1 LQKRSFFN
9 LLLLMIFV
17 SICEVI
23 SIGAIAPF
31 FVILSSPDR
40 LLQNPILESILSF
53 FGITDSKYLVY
64 YLTILFCFIA
74 LFSSMMRF
82 LLFRKSTTLSFITGA
97 ELGHKIY
104 SRSLYQPYITHTKR
118 NSSEVISA
126 ITVKTTALIYE
137 AIMPILNIISA
148 TFILTAIYLTI
159 LFSYPLIALCFGI
172 ILSTIYISISRL
184 TKIYLH
190 ENSKVVSKGQVDII
204 KALQEGLGGIRDVLI
219 DGTQEVYCKLFEKA
233 NYTLQTAQSNIQFIG
248 GVPRFIIEPLS
259 ILLISFLAL
268 YLSRSEEGMLGAIP
282 VLAILAYSA
291 QRMLPLMQILF
302 GSWATL
308 TGGLAPVSDAIEF
321 LDQTVEESLRVS
333 SVRFHDFK
341 IIELHKCSFRYDS
354 GPYILKNI
362 NLKISCG
369 ETIGIIGTTGCG
381 KSTLL
386 DILMGLIDPLEGFY
400 LIDGIEVLDNNRR
413 QWQNLIGHVSQN
425 IFISDASLAE
435 NIAFGLPLDKINYE
449 RVKLAA
455 KRAELSDTIDS
466 LADGY
471 FTKVGERGVRLSGG
485 QRQRIGLAR
494 AFYKD
499 VKLLILDEATSAL
512 DESTEDLVM
521 KSICGPDSKLTKIIV
536 AHRLRSLKYCDK
548 IIELQEGS
556 VKSISK
562 YEEVFSKSN
571 QANK

>member
-1 LQKRSFFN
+1 
-9 LLLLMIFV
+9 
-17 SICEVI
+17 
-23 SIGAIAPF
+23 
-31 FVILSSPDR
+31 
-40 LLQNPILESILSF
+40 
-53 FGITDSKYLVY
+53 
-64 YLTILFCFIA
+64 
-74 LFSSMMRF
+74 
-82 LLFRKSTTLSFITGA
+82 
-97 ELGHKIY
+97 
-104 SRSLYQPYITHTKR
+104 
-118 NSSEVISA
+118 
-126 ITVKTTALIYE
+126 VKTTALIYQ

-148 TFILTAIYLTI
+148 TFILIAIYLTI

-172 ILSTIYISISRL
+172 ILSTIYIFISRL

-248 GVPRFIIEPLS
+248 GVPRFVIEPLS

-321 LDQTVEESLRVS
+321 LDQRVEKSLKVS
-333 SVRFHDFK
+333 SVKFHDFK

-400 LIDGIEVLDNNRR
+400 LVDGIEVLNNNRR

-512 DESTEDLVM
+512 DESTEDIVM
-521 KSICGPDSKLTKIIV
+521 KSICRPDSKLTKIIV

-556 VKSISK
+556 IKSISK
-562 YEEVFSKSN
+562 YQEVFSKSN